1 MNLIINDRPSSR
13 GIISLV
19 AIILFNQI
27 SIHSVVKAQRRPTC
41 SDGGTETFDK
51 LTGIT
56 LRNAARIPLFSSVGN
71 TVTAECNNRCRASE
85 ECPGYVINYERE
97 SCSRVDFNTDDR
109 RDDLIPATSRV
120 NYFEK
125 ICLKGPACEKAWI
138 YERVPGFELAGYD
151 DRIEKNILTR
161 KECQELCLEDKELPC
176 RSAEYEY
183 KTFTCRLSQETRRSQ
198 PAAYRAT
205 TQDIDYLENQ
215 CADQNANRG
224 CDYQEYP
231 GQDLGFG
238 DLQITADT
246 KDECGERCDKN
257 QAFICRSFTY
267 FPTTSVCRLSGD
279 DNLSAGPTAVATR
292 DGANYYQKAPCVD
305 LSLVC
310 TSTTMT
316 VTLNTLEGFVGKMFA
331 AKNSRECK
339 TKGTGRTETQLT
351 FLYED
356 PEKDCGVKREE
367 RGVFSNTIVIQNHPI
382 IQQKGDRAIKL
393 YCFFE
398 AGEKTVTNS
407 YDIIADTIRPGV
419 DDIGIE
425 IDGVNTTG
433 IPTSIVNA
441 TAPSP
446 SVVLRIV
453 DSEGNDIAG
462 TRLGQP
468 LFIRIELDGV
478 SIFDI
483 FARNLVAKSGLDE
496 EEIVLLDDRGCPSD
510 PVFPGLEKDNQ
521 TGALL
526 GKFEAFKFSDTTVVN
541 FEVNVQF
548 CQEKCNPVNCG
559 DGVESYG
566 KRKKRQADH
575 ANISYRM
582 NPDKL
587 IYDPNLQQDVILYKE
602 PLRKQIFVFF

>member
-1 MNLIINDRPSSR
+1 
-13 GIISLV
+13 
-19 AIILFNQI
+19 
-27 SIHSVVKAQRRPTC
+27 
-41 SDGGTETFDK
+41 
-51 LTGIT
+51 
-56 LRNAARIPLFSSVGN
+56 
-71 TVTAECNNRCRASE
+71 
-85 ECPGYVINYERE
+85 
-97 SCSRVDFNTDDR
+97 
-109 RDDLIPATSRV
+109 
-120 NYFEK
+120 
-125 ICLKGPACEKAWI
+125 
-138 YERVPGFELAGYD
+138 
-151 DRIEKNILTR
+151 
-161 KECQELCLEDKELPC
+161 
-176 RSAEYEY
+176 
-183 KTFTCRLSQETRRSQ
+183 
-198 PAAYRAT
+198 
-205 TQDIDYLENQ
+205 
-215 CADQNANRG
+215 
-224 CDYQEYP
+224 
-231 GQDLGFG
+231 
-238 DLQITADT
+238 
-246 KDECGERCDKN
+246 
-257 QAFICRSFTY
+257 
-267 FPTTSVCRLSGD
+267 
-279 DNLSAGPTAVATR
+279 
-292 DGANYYQKAPCVD
+292 
-305 LSLVC
+305 
-310 TSTTMT
+310 
-316 VTLNTLEGFVGKMFA
+316 
-331 AKNSRECK
+331 
-339 TKGTGRTETQLT
+339 
-351 FLYED
+351 
-356 PEKDCGVKREE
+356 
-367 RGVFSNTIVIQNHPI
+367 
-382 IQQKGDRAIKL
+382 L

-419 DDIGIE
+419 DEIGIG

-575 ANISYRM
+575 SNIKYHM
-582 NPDKL
+582 NPDKM
-587 IYDPNLQQDVILYKE
+587 IYDPNLQQDVLLNKE
-602 PLRKQIFVFF
+602 LLRKQIFVDPGIRVNRFTADENVSTVDGPISGPGIFVRGEFEDGDVVCTTWTMVMIAVGCVVFLVISILIVCVLCIYSNRRGLKDREFDHMPASSRQSMGASSMGRPSTPEIYHHGPQYGHHQVPASNLSHHNTADYSRAGNPGQTLRSLRTTLRD

>member
-1 MNLIINDRPSSR
+1 M
-13 GIISLV
+13 G
-19 AIILFNQI
+19 
-27 SIHSVVKAQRRPTC
+27 
-41 SDGGTETFDK
+41 
-51 LTGIT
+51 
-56 LRNAARIPLFSSVGN
+56 
-71 TVTAECNNRCRASE
+71 
-85 ECPGYVINYERE
+85 
-97 SCSRVDFNTDDR
+97 
-109 RDDLIPATSRV
+109 
-120 NYFEK
+120 
-125 ICLKGPACEKAWI
+125 
-138 YERVPGFELAGYD
+138 
-151 DRIEKNILTR
+151 
-161 KECQELCLEDKELPC
+161 
-176 RSAEYEY
+176 
-183 KTFTCRLSQETRRSQ
+183 
-198 PAAYRAT
+198 
-205 TQDIDYLENQ
+205 
-215 CADQNANRG
+215 
-224 CDYQEYP
+224 
-231 GQDLGFG
+231 
-238 DLQITADT
+238 
-246 KDECGERCDKN
+246 
-257 QAFICRSFTY
+257 
-267 FPTTSVCRLSGD
+267 SVCRLSGD

-310 TSTTMT
+310 TSTSMT
-316 VTLNTLEGFVGKMFA
+316 VTLNTVDGFRGKMFA
-331 AKNSRECK
+331 VKNPRGCS
-339 TKGTGRTETQLT
+339 TKGSGTTETRLT
-351 FLYED
+351 FNYND
-356 PEKDCGVKREE
+356 TEKQCGVQREE

-407 YDIIADTIRPGV
+407 YDVIADTIRPDGE
-419 DDIGIE
+419 DDITFG
-425 IDGVNTTG
+425 NTTG

-468 LFIRIELDGV
+468 LFIRIELDGE

-496 EEIVLLDDRGCPSD
+496 EGIVLLDDRGCPSD
-510 PVFPGLEKDNQ
+510 PVFPGLEKDSE

-548 CQEKCNPVNCG
+548 CQEKCNPVDCG
-559 DGVESYG
+559 NGVTSYG

-575 ANISYRM
+575 ANVSYRM

-587 IYDPNLQQDVILYKE
+587 IYDPNLKQDVMINT
-602 PLRKQIFVFF
+602 P